1 VNERFPVSPI
11 IGHAC
16 EMEVSTAMYLA
27 PQIVKT
33 DALAQGALT
42 ELTTGFRKQMQR
54 YNVVV
59 PHRFDEYTRNGA
71 LGDARN
77 ASLEYGAAL
86 MESALRN
93 FVQFT
98 ADLVAATPSEQ

>member
-1 VNERFPVSPI
+1 
-11 IGHAC
+11 
-16 EMEVSTAMYLA
+16 MEVSAAMYLA
-27 PQIVKT
+27 PRIVKT
-33 DALAQGALT
+33 DKLALGELT
-42 ELTTGFRKQMQR
+42 ELTTGFRKEMQR
-54 YNVVV
+54 YNVLV

-77 ASLEYGAAL
+77 ASIEYGTAM

-98 ADLVAATPSEQ
+98 VDLVAATPGDGA